1 MEALFYRTE
10 ILSQHNFRPKEFVLT
25 YEARVED
32 PNVSTARV
40 STRRYYIMASLRP
53 SNDTACWTLKE
64 GSAAY
69 LPPTQVSTS
78 ERTSCGEEDRLFAS

>member
-40 STRRYYIMASLRP
+40 VNQAVLHGELHARANKKPIRRQ
-53 SNDTACWTLKE
+53 TLNE
-64 GSAAY
+64 PDNHAD
-69 LPPTQVSTS
+69 LHHEPI
-78 ERTSCGEEDRLFAS
+78 